1 METLALSASV
11 RVLDELMRQGYTVG
25 VKTRVDV
32 YEHKV
37 GPHPVTYAH
46 KLVVRPAGLPDEL
59 REAVREHR
67 DELLAAACVIRPPV
81 PWLAVLVDRYLEGRA
96 TLAMLAANLAGFCGL
111 HPAHDGARLEWVV
124 AEVLHG
130 VEQT

>member
-67 DELLAAACVIRPPV
+67 DELLATACVIRPPV
-81 PWLAVLVDRYLEGRA
+81 PWLAVLVDRYLRGASHPGDARRQPGGLLRA
-96 TLAMLAANLAGFCGL
+96 APGPRRG
-111 HPAHDGARLEWVV
+111 PA
-124 AEVLHG
+124 
-130 VEQT
+130 

>member
-81 PWLAVLVDRYLEGRA
+81 PWLAVLVDRYLEGEPPWRCSPPTWRA
-96 TLAMLAANLAGFCGL
+96 SAGCTRPTTGPGL
-111 HPAHDGARLEWVV
+111 SG
-124 AEVLHG
+124 
-130 VEQT
+130 